1 LEIFEV
7 VVHLLKCKP
16 QCEEAFRRIAWKS
29 SCETFATKRNDLGSI
44 SSESRFHKAKG
55 RRTPTL
61 LQRRRTAPQVIC
73 YSHFGMRERRYEPT
87 CECLW
92 QRNDGRSSEHHKVM
106 VQPEQGAQQR
116 PRVGRYGE
124 TRRPLVLGVGAQHI
138 QLHQSLTDAIVN
150 AVERMLVETLRQ
162 TRKQFAKS
170 QRHPIKRVGGG
181 RSNQRLGA

>member
-29 SCETFATKRNDLGSI
+29 SRETFATKRSDLGSI
-44 SSESRFHKAKG
+44 SSESRFHRVKR

-61 LQRRRTAPQVIC
+61 LQRRRTRPQVIC
-73 YSHFGMRERRYEPT
+73 YSHFGMRQRRFEPT
-87 CECLW
+87 CEYLR
-92 QRNDGRSSEHHKVM
+92 QRNDGRSSEHYKVM
-106 VQPEQGAQQR
+106 VQPEQSAQQR